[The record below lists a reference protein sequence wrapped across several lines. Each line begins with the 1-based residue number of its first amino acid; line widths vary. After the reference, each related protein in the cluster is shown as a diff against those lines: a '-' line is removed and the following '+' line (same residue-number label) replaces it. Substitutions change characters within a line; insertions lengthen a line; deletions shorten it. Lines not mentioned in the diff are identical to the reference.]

1 MWEVIAPAA
10 GRPVRRGRKWT
21 TAALLLT
28 AACGTAEAPPRS
40 AHAGEPGAGA
50 AVAGVPDADVDV
62 ACRLAAWVADDALGV
77 AVEAAEAPPSDLLEE
92 DDEDGCRLTAA
103 GSFADLPEDVET
115 PVDLLW
121 ETFDEGG
128 WHEDPRYAADTE
140 ESSTVGMWKGGV
152 LCVMGALWMPADA
165 FGYDHDHEPSE
176 EEMRYDVTIEC
187 GSAEA
192 PLLPFAGAM
201 A

>member
-1 MWEVIAPAA
+1 MWEVSAPAA
-10 GRPVRRGRKWT
+10 RRPVLRGGALT
-21 TAALLLT
+21 LSALLLT
-28 AACGTAEAPPRS
+28 AACETAEAPARS
-40 AHAGEPGAGA
+40 AHAGEPGAA
-50 AVAGVPDADVDV
+50 ATASEAPSEAVDV
-62 ACRLAAWVADDALGV
+62 ACELAAWVADDALGV

-92 DDEDGCRLTAA
+92 EDENGCRLTAV

-140 ESSTVGMWKGGV
+140 ESSTVGMWKSGV
-152 LCVMGALWMPADA
+152 LCVMGALWTPADA
-165 FGYDHDHEPSE
+165 FGYDHDHEPTE

-187 GSAEA
+187 VS
-192 PLLPFAGAM
+192 AGAPPIPFSGSM

>member
-1 MWEVIAPAA
+1 MWEVFAPAA
-10 GRPVRRGRKWT
+10 RLPVRRGGMRAA
-21 TAALLLT
+21 AALLLT
-28 AACGTAEAPPRS
+28 AACGTAEAPARS
-40 AHAGEPGAGA
+40 AHAREPGAVA
-50 AVAGVPDADVDV
+50 AAAEVPDAAVDV

-77 AVEAAEAPPSDLLEE
+77 AVDTAEAPPSDLLAEE
-92 DDEDGCRLTAA
+92 GEDGCRLTAV
-103 GSFADLPEDVET
+103 GSFEDLPEDVET

-121 ETFDEGG
+121 ESFDEGG

-152 LCVMGALWMPADA
+152 LCVMGALWTPADA

-187 GSAEA
+187 VSAEA
-192 PLLPFAGAM
+192 PLLPFAGSM